1 MSRMN
6 WLAVLLC
13 GVVFGYGLSL
23 ATMVRPE
30 VVLDFLLFRD
40 FGLMLVLGG
49 AVLVALLA
57 YQLGP
62 KWMNRPL
69 LAPAFKSHRSVLDRS
84 TLLGAAIFGLGWGI
98 SGVCPGP
105 AITGLGLGNWPILYA
120 LVGIVAGAYVQGRW
134 FAPRE

>member
-69 LAPAFKSHRSVLDRS
+69 LAAAFKSHRSVLDRS

-134 FAPRE
+134 FSGSK

>member
-62 KWMNRPL
+62 KWINRPL
-69 LAPAFKSHRSVLDRS
+69 LAAAFKSHRSVLDRS

-134 FAPRE
+134 FSRSE

>member
-1 MSRMN
+1 MRPVSY
-6 WLAVLLC
+6 LAVLLC
-13 GVVFGYGLSL
+13 GVIFGYGLSL

-57 YQLGP
+57 YQFGP
-62 KWMNRPL
+62 RWMKRPL
-69 LAPAFKSHRSVLDRS
+69 LAPGFKSHRSVLDRS

-120 LVGIVAGAYVQGRW
+120 LGGIVAGAYVQGRW
-134 FAPRE
+134 FPRLK